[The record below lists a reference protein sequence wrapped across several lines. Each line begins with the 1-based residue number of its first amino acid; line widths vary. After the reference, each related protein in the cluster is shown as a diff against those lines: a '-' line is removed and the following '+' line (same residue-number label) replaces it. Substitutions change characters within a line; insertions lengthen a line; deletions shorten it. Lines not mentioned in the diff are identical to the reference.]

1 MSQATRQS
9 VLKRLLGTVLGF
21 LCAQVCCVR
30 GAQVEQ
36 SPPVLSLQEG
46 ASSMLRCNFSI
57 SVSNLQWFRQNPGGR
72 LISLFYVPSGTQQNG
87 RLNTTTVAKERHSSL
102 NISSSQTTDSGIYFC
117 AVEPQCSP
125 GTCNLYTNPQLG
137 SAPPP
142 TTIPSQDHHTAFMQL
157 NIPDPHC

>member
-9 VLKRLLGTVLGF
+9 VLKRLLGTVLGVF
-21 LCAQVCCVR
+21 VRVR

-117 AVEPQCSP
+117 AVWEFGLYLPFSIYTSSC
-125 GTCNLYTNPQLG
+125 TINL
-137 SAPPP
+137 
-142 TTIPSQDHHTAFMQL
+142 
-157 NIPDPHC
+157 